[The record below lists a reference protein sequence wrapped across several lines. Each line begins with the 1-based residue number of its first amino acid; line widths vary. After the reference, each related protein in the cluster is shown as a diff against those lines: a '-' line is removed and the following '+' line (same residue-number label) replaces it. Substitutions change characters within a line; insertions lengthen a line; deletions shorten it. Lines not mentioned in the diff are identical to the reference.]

1 MACATSKLVAGGTW
15 EAERRRE
22 AMRLLLTATILLLS
36 SSWTLG
42 QSGAPTTPSDNSQN
56 TGSSAPSMQQPDNSQ
71 QPKDPGRGKETVEG
85 CLSGAANTFVLTD
98 ASGITYELTGAT
110 HELDANIGHKVRL
123 TGTRGSTGGGGRIS
137 ASGNQR
143 TFGVKKV
150 ESLSDTC
157 K

>member
-1 MACATSKLVAGGTW
+1 
-15 EAERRRE
+15 
-22 AMRLLLTATILLLS
+22 MRLLLTATILLLS

-42 QSGAPTTPSDNSQN
+42 QSGTPTTPNDNSQN
-56 TGSSAPSMQQPDNSQ
+56 TGSSAPSMQQPPDDSQ
-71 QPKDPGRGKETVEG
+71 KPKSDPGRGKETVEG

-98 ASGITYELTGAT
+98 ASGRTYELTGAT
-110 HELDANIGHKVRL
+110 HELNANIGHKVRL
-123 TGTRGSTGGGGRIS
+123 TGTRGSTGGGARIS

-150 ESLSDTC
+150 ESLSNSC

>member
-1 MACATSKLVAGGTW
+1 
-15 EAERRRE
+15 
-22 AMRLLLTATILLLS
+22 MRLLLAVTILLLS

-42 QSGAPTTPSDNSQN
+42 QSGTPTTPNDNSQN
-56 TGSSAPSMQQPDNSQ
+56 TGSSAPSMQQPDSSKK
-71 QPKDPGRGKETVEG
+71 PKSDHGKDTVEG

-98 ASGITYELTGAT
+98 ASGITYELIGDTRG
-110 HELDANIGHKVRL
+110 LNANIGHRVRL
-123 TGTRGSTGGGGRIS
+123 YGNRDSTGGGARIS

-143 TFGVKKV
+143 IFGVKKV